1 MAKKAVPAC
10 VDETL
15 QNIVDSSFP
24 VGGKNILL
32 ETSTRSV
39 LYSKVVTKSVQL
51 MHPFPLLLFGHYSTS
66 TDSKLL
72 LRMPRIWTL

>member
-15 QNIVDSSFP
+15 QKIVDSSFP
-24 VGGKNILL
+24 VGGKNILF

-39 LYSKVVTKSVQL
+39 L
-51 MHPFPLLLFGHYSTS
+51 
-66 TDSKLL
+66 
-72 LRMPRIWTL
+72 